1 MRVTT
6 LEVQIPDDVASK
18 IKQAA
23 EERGVSVDELVR
35 TSLEEKLAR
44 DSEFE
49 SATDHV
55 LSKNRELY
63 KRLS

>member
-18 IKQAA
+18 IRQAA
-23 EERGVSVDELVR
+23 QERGVSVDELVR
-35 TSLEEKLAR
+35 ASVEEKLAR

-49 SATDHV
+49 SAADHV
-55 LSKNRELY
+55 LSKNSELY